1 MHTRLTESP
10 YTAGTNAHAVDRSPV
25 SAADRIIAHAAD
37 WIIAHAADRIIAHA
51 TDRITVPRTLDGRT
65 DSRKVRTMRCH
76 TRNHTNRPTGD
87 ARLEASRAPSRTRRS
102 RSRGLRI
109 LLPLFLFPALG
120 LTGCVDYTVETAL
133 RPDGSGQRRE
143 VIEAAESD
151 EVEIS
156 PSEFQGIMGVGED
169 EGWSHEIVE
178 EEDETYHRFRRTTRV
193 ADLASWSRLDETV
206 SIHGVPQGR
215 EMSPVGYVQPEEIRF
230 LNEVQVERGTVS
242 DGSTSWTYRETFTW
256 AGAADAIV
264 EFYMMDLDERLRSRY
279 SHLPDH
285 ERGQI
290 VGFARARFW
299 VAAEKGLFAG
309 ESGEDRLLAEVVDRT
324 VEKGTEI
331 VRLHYP
337 REERAGL
344 EELLREVFLGSDD
357 GLVAF
362 LEEELKGINLGL
374 NMEITFRLDMPGR
387 VTDSNAHERDGATLV
402 WEFSPGD
409 ALHAP
414 VEIYAQ
420 SVVRGDEL

>member
-1 MHTRLTESP
+1 
-10 YTAGTNAHAVDRSPV
+10 
-25 SAADRIIAHAAD
+25 
-37 WIIAHAADRIIAHA
+37 
-51 TDRITVPRTLDGRT
+51 
-65 DSRKVRTMRCH
+65 MRCH
-76 TRNHTNRPTGD
+76 TRSHTNRPTGV
-87 ARLEASRAPSRTRRS
+87 ARLEASRAPSRTRRG
-102 RSRGLRI
+102 RQRGLGI
-109 LLPLFLFPALG
+109 LLPLFLFAALG
-120 LTGCVDYTVETAL
+120 LTGCVDYTVETGL

-169 EGWSHEIVE
+169 EGWSHEVVE
-178 EEDETYHRFRRTTRV
+178 EDDETYHRFRRTTRV
-193 ADLASWSRLDETV
+193 ADLASWSRLDGTV

-215 EMSPVGYVQPEEIRF
+215 EMPPVGYVQPEEIRF

-279 SHLPDH
+279 SRLPDH

-299 VAAEKGLFAG
+299 VAAEKGLFTG
-309 ESGEDRLLAEVVDRT
+309 ESDEDRLFAEVVDRT

-414 VEIYAQ
+414 VKVYAQ
-420 SVVRGDEL
+420 SVVREDES